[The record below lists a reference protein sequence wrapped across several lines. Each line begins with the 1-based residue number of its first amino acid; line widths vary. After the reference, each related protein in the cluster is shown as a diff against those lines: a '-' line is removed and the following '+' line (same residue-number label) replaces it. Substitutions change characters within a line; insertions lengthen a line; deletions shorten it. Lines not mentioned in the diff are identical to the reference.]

1 MSALALSQARFME
14 VLYSEGA
21 CEPGIA
27 IYRRNLLANL
37 GNALAATYPVV
48 QRLVGDAFFREAA
61 RQYVLAHPSRSGD
74 LNDYGASFAAFLA
87 QYPHAATLAY
97 LPDVARLEWAYHES
111 YGAPDAAIF
120 DLASLARVSADD
132 YPRIRFQLHP
142 SVRLLHS
149 GHPIAAIWEANQPG
163 ADGAPRRVEG
173 EDHVIVHRHEG
184 TVIVA
189 AVEASLWRLVSTF
202 AHGETL
208 GIAAQVGGESLPAGM
223 TRLASD
229 GLLAGFSL
237 APETP

>member
-1 MSALALSQARFME
+1 M
-14 VLYSEGA
+14 
-21 CEPGIA
+21 
-27 IYRRNLLANL
+27 
-37 GNALAATYPVV
+37 

-61 RQYVLAHPSRSGD
+61 RRYVLAHPSQSGD

-97 LPDVARLEWAYHES
+97 LPDVARLEWACHES
-111 YGAPDAAIF
+111 YGAPDAAPF
-120 DLASLARVSADD
+120 DLARLAHVSADD

-149 GHPIAAIWEANQPG
+149 GHPIAALWEANQPG

-184 TVIVA
+184 TVTVA
-189 AVEASLWRLVSTF
+189 SVEACLWRLVSTF

-223 TRLASD
+223 ARLASD